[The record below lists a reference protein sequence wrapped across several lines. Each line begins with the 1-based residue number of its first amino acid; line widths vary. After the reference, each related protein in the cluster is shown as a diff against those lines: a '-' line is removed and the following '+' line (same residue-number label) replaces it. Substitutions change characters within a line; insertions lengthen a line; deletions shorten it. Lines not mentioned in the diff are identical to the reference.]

1 MHNHPAHIQFTPCNQ
16 SSSTS
21 SHAIQSSNQSRGA
34 TNQSRSRQVMHS
46 HNNSHIQSHKH
57 THAVIYRLCAPRY
70 GKAQPTE
77 SKEASRLPG
86 CLWVPPSA
94 RYLQATFPPVT
105 LDEIIIAVSQSSHT
119 RMQSIPCRWHRLGS
133 TVTARSSIRRIICT
147 EESNLKA
154 RNISARVPNQ

>member
-77 SKEASRLPG
+77 SREASRLPG
-86 CLWVPPSA
+86 CLWVPPPA
-94 RYLQATFPPVT
+94 RYPPAPPPPVT
-105 LDEIIIAVSQSSHT
+105 LDETSQSIIPHT
-119 RMQSIPCRWHRLGS
+119 HAYAVNTLSL
-133 TVTARSSIRRIICT
+133 A
-147 EESNLKA
+147 
-154 RNISARVPNQ
+154 SARVHRDGPEQH